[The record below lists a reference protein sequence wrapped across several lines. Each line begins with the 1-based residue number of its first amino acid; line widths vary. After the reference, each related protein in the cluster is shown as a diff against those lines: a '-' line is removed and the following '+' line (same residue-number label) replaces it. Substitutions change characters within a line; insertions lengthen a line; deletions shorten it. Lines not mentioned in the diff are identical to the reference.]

1 MPKIEYKTLNDHA
14 YEAIKK
20 GLMAAEFGPGQALI
34 IRTLAETYGISTTPV
49 REALQR
55 LVAER
60 LLNLLPNR
68 TIAVPEL
75 NAEKFAEILRIRCAL
90 EGMAAE
96 LGAKHIEKVHIRRL
110 KKLLHTM
117 EAALEREDY
126 NTYRSTNQEFH
137 FTLYDCADS
146 PELLQIIQDLWGRAG
161 PYMKVLFMDGRYKTM
176 ANDEHRK
183 IIAALEDGDIPGVRE
198 HIVSDVESACL
209 IILEELQGNQAA

>member
-1 MPKIEYKTLNDHA
+1 MAKIEYKTLNDHA

-20 GLMAAEFGPGQALI
+20 SLMAAEFGPGQALI

-60 LLNLLPNR
+60 LLDLLPNR

-96 LGAKHIEKVHIRRL
+96 LGARQVERSHIRRL

-117 EAALEREDY
+117 ETAIEREDFD
-126 NTYRSTNQEFH
+126 TYRSTNQGFH
-137 FTLYDCADS
+137 FTLYDCANS
-146 PELLQIIQDLWGRAG
+146 PQLLQIIQDLWGRAG
-161 PYMKVLFMDGRYKTM
+161 PYMKVLFADGRYKAM

-183 IIAALEDGDIPGVRE
+183 IIHALEEGDVQSVRN
-198 HIVSDVESACL
+198 HIVTDVESACL
-209 IILEELQGNQAA
+209 IILEELRGQTA